1 MVYLCTR
8 EPRCVTDATFRL
20 VILQVWV
27 NQYNI
32 LNNNVPFGGKKQSGI
47 GMILYLFDH
56 LSHSCTSVLMHSFSL
71 VGRELGSYALEE
83 YTSVKAVHWNFG
95 EKLEWP
101 LWTCRIN
108 LANPRNTIYAVIEFQ
123 QCTIAVWRAP
133 QVTLWWYKV
142 MFESIWSQC
151 LQHACSNSILQG
163 SRWTPACLIIT
174 LTKAVW
180 VLF

>member
-1 MVYLCTR
+1 MRVSSALEAGTVSSSHLDIFIGTWFYLCTR
-8 EPRCVTDATFRL
+8 EPRCVTDATSRL

-56 LSHSCTSVLMHSFSL
+56 LSHSCTSILMHSFSL

-101 LWTCRIN
+101 L
-108 LANPRNTIYAVIEFQ
+108 
-123 QCTIAVWRAP
+123 
-133 QVTLWWYKV
+133 
-142 MFESIWSQC
+142 
-151 LQHACSNSILQG
+151 
-163 SRWTPACLIIT
+163 
-174 LTKAVW
+174 
-180 VLF
+180 